1 MLMLMVVPYPYADG
15 VEEVLEWMDTK
26 DILHLPQLKVA
37 VKLLHTML
45 EELVSD
51 MCIFLVLEEPMV
63 QQEDHPDIASPLI
76 VIEQYRCIL

>member
-1 MLMLMVVPYPYADG
+1 MLMLRVVPYPYADG
-15 VEEVLEWMDTK
+15 VEGVLEWMDTK
-26 DILHLPQLKVA
+26 DILHSPQLKVA

-51 MCIFLVLEEPMV
+51 MCIFLVLEVPTV
-63 QQEDHPDIASPLI
+63 QQEDRHDIASPLI

>member
-63 QQEDHPDIASPLI
+63 QQEDHPDIVSPLI
-76 VIEQYRCIL
+76 AIEQYRCI

>member
-37 VKLLHTML
+37 VKLLHTMW

-51 MCIFLVLEEPMV
+51 MCIFLALEEPMV
-63 QQEDHPDIASPLI
+63 QQEDHPDIASPSI
-76 VIEQYRCIL
+76 AIEQYRCI

>member
-15 VEEVLEWMDTK
+15 AEEVLEWMDTK

-76 VIEQYRCIL
+76 VIEQYRCI